1 MYSGRKMGGCPGRRG
16 IKSAIR
22 LLLSVIACWSASFS
36 YAPAQTAEP
45 SDADQSATILACFH
59 AGQTAVGDLHACARV
74 WLTPEAL
81 ALCALQNTSGGQAG
95 HVICPYIRDTADGRA
110 ALDVLLAQQG
120 LTPASNL
127 SIEPRNLP
135 NLPSPS
141 AIDSCNTSSTT
152 QQGFIGCIKSA
163 MGAPRIEKLLDC
175 VRNSRS
181 DKDRALCAAES
192 APTDANL
199 AAATKC
205 LDGQS
210 ATLDSFI
217 ACLAPERQSEAKK
230 AIGCV
235 GRNGGSP
242 AALADCLVPNADAP
256 SKALAACLAQSQND
270 DRNVVDCFSHFSPA
284 FGRANQASACL
295 SDPGNS
301 RAKCATQFVGAAGAE
316 KGLAACADLPRTSLV
331 SCLFDKAPDLHAE
344 AASFQCMR
352 YGGEGRSLVSN
363 CAAGLVKDDKMRRTL
378 ACVTGANNEPGALAL
393 CGADSVLSLLDA
405 HAVSCSAT
413 TQGDPVAFALC
424 AAAPATSDDW
434 RISTTCAL
442 RSAGDAKSY
451 ADCTAAPLALS
462 ELGKCFKGHF
472 GKDCFGPGNAITK
485 LLNGSQ

>member
-1 MYSGRKMGGCPGRRG
+1 MDSGRKTRGCLKRHRKRQ
-16 IKSAIR
+16 IWIR
-22 LLLSVIACWSASFS
+22 LLLLVSACWSASFS
-36 YAPAQTAEP
+36 FAPAQTAGV

-81 ALCALQNTSGGQAG
+81 VLCALRNTSGRQAE
-95 HVICPYIRDTADGRA
+95 HIICPFIRDTADGRA

-127 SIEPRNLP
+127 SIDARNLP
-135 NLPSPS
+135 NLPPPS
-141 AIDSCNTSSTT
+141 AIDSCNTSGTT
-152 QQGFIGCIKSA
+152 QQGFIGCIKNA
-163 MGAPRIEKLLDC
+163 MGAPREKLLDC

-181 DKDRALCAAES
+181 DEDRALCAAES

-199 AAATKC
+199 TTAVKC
-205 LDGQS
+205 LGGQS
-210 ATLDSFI
+210 ARLDSFV
-217 ACLAPERQSEAKK
+217 ACLVPERQSEAKK

-235 GRNGGSP
+235 GRYGGSP
-242 AALADCLVPNADAP
+242 AALADCLAPNASAA
-256 SKALAACLAQSQND
+256 SKVLAACLAQSQND
-270 DRNVVDCFSHFSPA
+270 NRNVVDCFSHFSPA

-301 RAKCATQFVGAAGAE
+301 RAKCATEFVGAAAVGKA
-316 KGLAACADLPRTSLV
+316 LAACANTPRPSLV
-331 SCLFDKAPDLHAE
+331 SCLFDQVPDLRPE

-378 ACVTGANNEPGALAL
+378 ACITGANNDPGALAL
-393 CGADSVLSLLDA
+393 CAADSVLSPRDA
-405 HAVSCSAT
+405 HAVNCSAT

-434 RISTTCAL
+434 RISATCAL
-442 RSAGDAKSY
+442 RAAGDPKIY
-451 ADCTAAPLALS
+451 ADCTAAPLELS
-462 ELGKCFKGHF
+462 ELSKCFKGHF
-472 GKDCFGPGNAITK
+472 GKDCFGAENTIAK
-485 LLNGSQ
+485 LLNGGQ